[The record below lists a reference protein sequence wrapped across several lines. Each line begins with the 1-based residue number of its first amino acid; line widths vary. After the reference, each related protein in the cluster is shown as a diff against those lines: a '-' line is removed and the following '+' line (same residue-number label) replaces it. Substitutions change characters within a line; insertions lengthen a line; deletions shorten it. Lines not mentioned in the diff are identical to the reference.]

1 MVEEILYMARNF
13 RRYLFLHKLG
23 WDVIMLHLE
32 QIDKAFAHRLYENM
46 QLLPTLDTVLYNV
59 QRQGKISFYV
69 CHISVYLFPFSYI
82 LQMTAVSEA

>member
-1 MVEEILYMARNF
+1 
-13 RRYLFLHKLG
+13 
-23 WDVIMLHLE
+23 
-32 QIDKAFAHRLYENM
+32 M

-69 CHISVYLFPFSYI
+69 CCIFVHLSPFSYV

>member
-1 MVEEILYMARNF
+1 
-13 RRYLFLHKLG
+13 
-23 WDVIMLHLE
+23 
-32 QIDKAFAHRLYENM
+32 M

-69 CHISVYLFPFSYI
+69 CYISVYSFPFSYN